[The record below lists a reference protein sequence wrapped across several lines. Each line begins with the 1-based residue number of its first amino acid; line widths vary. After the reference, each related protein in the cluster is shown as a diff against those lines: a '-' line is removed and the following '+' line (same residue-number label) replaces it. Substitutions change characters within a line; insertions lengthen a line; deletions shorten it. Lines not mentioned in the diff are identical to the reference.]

1 MANFCVR
8 YGNLVF
14 VMANSKNVVFAM
26 IKNRCVRYGC
36 VRYDGTPSKMSHLNF
51 SILSFSI
58 NVCPIKIDLSVNTV
72 WQQCWMRLFLWFS
85 NTVPKPI
92 LDLFVNR
99 KGIWVERKS
108 SLKKLDFC
116 LLNQRKPT
124 KSEEKTKKEKP
135 QNKHPYGKKMV
146 HHIHNISNHLSPKSW
161 ECNFFRWS
169 SFK

>member
-1 MANFCVR
+1 MTSLENYRFRLSSSSLHCLQSNAFFGPSTVFENYPKCLIWIFQFC
-8 YGNLVF
+8 N
-14 VMANSKNVVFAM
+14 
-26 IKNRCVRYGC
+26 
-36 VRYDGTPSKMSHLNF
+36 
-51 SILSFSI
+51 FSI
-58 NVCPIKIDLSVNTV
+58 NVCPIKIDPFGNTV
-72 WQQCWMRLFLWFS
+72 WPQCWMRLFLWFS

>member
-1 MANFCVR
+1 MTASNLAKLTIFDILMNFCP
-8 YGNLVF
+8 L
-14 VMANSKNVVFAM
+14 
-26 IKNRCVRYGC
+26 
-36 VRYDGTPSKMSHLNF
+36 KMSHLNF
-51 SILSFSI
+51 GIFTI
-58 NVCPIKIDLSVNTV
+58 FCPIKIDLSGNTV
-72 WQQCWMRLFLWFS
+72 WPQCWMRLFLWFS